1 MTSDNSQAVASNAL
15 FDILI
20 TKGEALQT
28 AGMIAITVK
37 PDSGPFY
44 DQSAMDA
51 LRAVV
56 PHDCLICFLRPG
68 DSIEALP
75 EDEMR
80 KHGWIKSNP
89 SVLLPPASG
98 GKEQRVVG
106 GPNE

>member
-1 MTSDNSQAVASNAL
+1 MTDDKPKAVASNAL

-44 DQSAMDA
+44 DKSAMDA

-56 PHDCLICFLRPG
+56 PNDCLICFLRPG

-80 KHGWIKSNP
+80 KHGWIKSNKANGI
-89 SVLLPPASG
+89 L
-98 GKEQRVVG
+98 
-106 GPNE
+106 